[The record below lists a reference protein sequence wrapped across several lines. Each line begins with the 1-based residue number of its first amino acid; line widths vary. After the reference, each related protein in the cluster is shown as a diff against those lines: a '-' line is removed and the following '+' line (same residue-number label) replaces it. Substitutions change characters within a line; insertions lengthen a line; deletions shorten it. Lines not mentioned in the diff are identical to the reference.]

1 MKEFLK
7 NAFTVSAGVA
17 MFMLIAELGIYVY
30 SLYVGRVGYF
40 WQNIGVMLLD
50 ASLFALMVSL
60 IFVMLLSINFAKM
73 KDFLNKPI

>member
-17 MFMLIAELGIYVY
+17 MFMLIAELGTYVY

-60 IFVMLLSINFAKM
+60 IFVMLLSINFAKV